1 MQSLIA
7 RIRWGRL
14 LIAAVA
20 VGGLSL
26 LLDEDVSEPT
36 IAGDDL
42 LVNRP
47 WIDHIPTS
55 DRDLVTHLLL
65 LHRDGQRVGL
75 VGRASAWRQH
85 IELFQWSQ
93 SSGAVKLTFP
103 QDNKEAEVKV
113 AVSRCEAPEPLN
125 LCLKVGQGRGSATF
139 YSSTDWNLATPDL
152 ATAQAMLPLD
162 PSAAPADPI
171 DLDALLK

>member
-26 LLDEDVSEPT
+26 ILDENEPTT

-55 DRDLVTHLLL
+55 DRDLVTHLLFL
-65 LHRDGQRVGL
+65 DRDGQRVGL

-152 ATAQAMLPLD
+152 AAAQAMLPTD
-162 PSAAPADPI
+162 PSAAPPPPLDT
-171 DLDALLK
+171 DALLK